1 MPTATNTSLPTTTA
15 TPLPTPTNTQTPTPT
30 FTPTPTSTPAS
41 SIVTLAP
48 VADARVLAVNPDT
61 NFGTQVRLD
70 VDSPGQESYIRFS
83 VSGVSGTVQSA
94 TLRLFVTN
102 GSSNGPSIYGTDST
116 WTETGIT
123 WNNRPAPT
131 TGAIANVD
139 VMTAGTWTEYDLT
152 SYVTG
157 NGTYS
162 FVFLPDSTNGV
173 RFDSREGGSP
183 PQLVLTFTS
192 GTVPAPTNTPLP
204 TATPTFTPTNT
215 ALFTATPT
223 STPTI
228 GPSPTPSN
236 TLTAT
241 STPSAT
247 STPANTPTPTN
258 TPISSVITFVPVA
271 DSRVMQVSPDTNDGT
286 LGRLDVDSPGEE
298 SYIRFSVSGVTGT
311 VQNATLRLFVT
322 NGSSNGPSIYATDNS
337 WTETGITWNNRPAPT
352 TGALANVDAMTTG
365 TWTEY
370 DLSGYV
376 TGDGTYN
383 FVFLP
388 DSTNGVRFDSREN
401 GSPPELVLTLL
412 P

>member
-1 MPTATNTSLPTTTA
+1 M
-15 TPLPTPTNTQTPTPT
+15 
-30 FTPTPTSTPAS
+30 
-41 SIVTLAP
+41 
-48 VADARVLAVNPDT
+48 LAVNPDT

-131 TGAIANVD
+131 TGAIVNVD